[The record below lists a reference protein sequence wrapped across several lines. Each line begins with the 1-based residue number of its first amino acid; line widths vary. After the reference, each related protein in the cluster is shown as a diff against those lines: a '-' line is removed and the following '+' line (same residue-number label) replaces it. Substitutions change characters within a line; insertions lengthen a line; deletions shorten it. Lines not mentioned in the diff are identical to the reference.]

1 MDYEDIRYLRN
12 LNWYMI
18 QPNENNVG
26 NNKNIKN
33 RNNHR
38 YDNNDED
45 VRLITFINL
54 IILPSLLNG
63 D

>member
-1 MDYEDIRYLRN
+1 
-12 LNWYMI
+12 MI

-45 VRLITFINL
+45 GSKNLYERYLELIQWLASTNMDYL
-54 IILPSLLNG
+54 
-63 D
+63 